1 MKIELDQ
8 ITKTYGA
15 QTVFKDIS
23 AVFETTKRYPIIGQN
38 GSGKSTL
45 LQVISGFVTPNKGSI
60 CYKDH
65 AGIELPIEAWYKH
78 QSIAAPYLDLFEELS
93 VSETVFVHGKL
104 KPLALD
110 QNALLADIALD
121 KHAEKPLSKL
131 SSGMRQRL
139 KLALAIYSETEIL
152 LLDEPTSNLDKKWVD
167 WFQDRTIKNSKD
179 RIVIVCTNS
188 QEAELAI
195 TDQPALELK
204 N

>member
-15 QTVFKDIS
+15 QTVFKDID
-23 AVFETTKRYPIIGQN
+23 AVFEANKRYPIIGQN

-60 CYKDH
+60 RYTDN
-65 AGIELPIEAWYKH
+65 AGNELPIETWYKH

-110 QNALLADIALD
+110 QNALLADIELD
-121 KHAEKPLSKL
+121 EHADKPLSKL

-139 KLALAIYSETEIL
+139 KLALAIYSETEVL

-167 WFQDRTIKNSKD
+167 WFQDRTLKYSKD

-195 TDQPALELK
+195 TDQPALALQ